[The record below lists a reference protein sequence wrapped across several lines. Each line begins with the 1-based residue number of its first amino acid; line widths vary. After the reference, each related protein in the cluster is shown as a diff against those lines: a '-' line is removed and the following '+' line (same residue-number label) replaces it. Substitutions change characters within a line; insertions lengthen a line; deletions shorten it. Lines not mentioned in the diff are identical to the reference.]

1 MSDVDLGAPED
12 APDADAPEAEASRR
26 PARAAK
32 LMALAGLVLGGLAV
46 GFVVRTLVHEWP
58 RVSEDLKHADLR
70 FLGLAAVCAAL
81 GMTSI
86 GWAWRSVMRV
96 LGVDAPLSRVIPW
109 YYVGELGKY
118 VPGGIWPVLGRGELA
133 RNGGVPRSRAYASVA
148 MSLGVLYLAAM
159 FVAAAFLPFG
169 LSGGTGF
176 SPWMLALLA
185 LPVGVVVLHHEV
197 LGRLVDLVG
206 RVSGRAID
214 LPIPVWRDSL
224 LLVARYVPTCLFIGT
239 ATWAVGRAT
248 TTDISYP
255 RVMFATILSW
265 VVGFLAVPVPSGAGI
280 REAVL
285 YATSGLTKSQSVFT
299 AVTAR
304 IIFVLVDVLGA
315 AICAPLV
322 RRRTR
327 VGAKVG
333 PLPQPGDAPHG

>member
-224 LLVARYVPTCLFIGT
+224 LLVARYVPTWLFIGT

>member
-1 MSDVDLGAPED
+1 MTDPDPDPADPA
-12 APDADAPEAEASRR
+12 APDDGPAPVDGPDQESVDEGGGRPRR
-26 PARAAK
+26 GRTAA
-32 LMALAGLVLGGLAV
+32 LVALAGVLIGGAAIA
-46 GFVVRTLVHEWP
+46 FVVATVVDRWSEVSDEIRHAEVGWLV
-58 RVSEDLKHADLR
+58 
-70 FLGLAAVCAAL
+70 AAAACAAL
-81 GMTSI
+81 GMVTI
-86 GWAWRSVMRV
+86 AWGWRHVLAL
-96 LGVDAPLSRVIPW
+96 LGVRAPAGRVVGW
-109 YYVGELGKY
+109 YFAGEIAKY
-118 VPGGIWPVLGRGELA
+118 VPGGVWPVLGRGEIA
-133 RNGGVPRSRAYASVA
+133 RRHGVPRSRAYASVA

-224 LLVARYVPTCLFIGT
+224 LLVARYVPTWLFIGT

-285 YATSGLTKSQSVFT
+285 YATSGLTKSQFDDTIALHPTMSEEL
-299 AVTAR
+299 
-304 IIFVLVDVLGA
+304 VLM
-315 AICAPLV
+315 
-322 RRRTR
+322 R
-327 VGAKVG
+327 
-333 PLPQPGDAPHG
+333 